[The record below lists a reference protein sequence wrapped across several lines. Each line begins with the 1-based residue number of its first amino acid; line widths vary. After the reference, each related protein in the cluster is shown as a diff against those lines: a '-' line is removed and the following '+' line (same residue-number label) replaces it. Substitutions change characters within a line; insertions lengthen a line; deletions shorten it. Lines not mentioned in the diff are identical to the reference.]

1 MTKKTGAGLAAIAL
15 LLAGCGGD
23 GGGNASNVNLQAP
36 LTQIPAPN
44 NGDWTQVVSQ
54 TPEGGFLMGN
64 PDAPVKLVE
73 FASMT
78 CPHCRAFAEEGS
90 ERLRDVYV
98 KSGQV
103 SFEFRNYVLNPL
115 DAAASLV
122 TRCQGPSAFFR
133 LTEQLFAEQ
142 ESWAGNISPEEEQQ
156 VSQLPQAQQPA
167 AWVRAAELDTFF
179 RQRGVPEAR
188 LNQCLSNPQELQR
201 LAQMR
206 DQAMQQFPAIPG
218 TPAFA
223 INGRLVPEAT
233 TWAELEPILR
243 ERIGG

>member
-1 MTKKTGAGLAAIAL
+1 
-15 LLAGCGGD
+15 
-23 GGGNASNVNLQAP
+23 
-36 LTQIPAPN
+36 
-44 NGDWTQVVSQ
+44 
-54 TPEGGFLMGN
+54 MGN
-64 PDAPVKLVE
+64 PNAPVKLVE

-78 CPHCRAFAEEGS
+78 CPHCRAFSEEGG

-98 KSGQV
+98 RSGQV
-103 SFEFRNYVLNPL
+103 SFEFRNFVLNPL

-142 ESWAGNISPEEEQQ
+142 DSWGANISDEEQAQ
-156 VSQLPQAQQPA
+156 VSQLPEDQQVGG
-167 AWVRAAELDTFF
+167 WVRAAELDAFF

-188 LNQCLSNPQELQR
+188 LNQCLANRQELQR

-206 DQAMQQFPAIPG
+206 DQASQQYPDIPG

-223 INGRLVPEAT
+223 INGRLVPSVT
-233 TWAELEPILR
+233 TWAQLEPVLR
-243 ERIGG
+243 ERIGS